1 MKQNN
6 EKNKVKPEK
15 AERVPMIR
23 TDLFDKAENEANQKL
38 KAHFFKFLSSYFD
51 TDV

>member
-6 EKNKVKPEK
+6 EKNKEKPDK
-15 AERVPMIR
+15 TKIVPMIR
-23 TDLFDKAENEANQKL
+23 TDLFDKAENESDQKL
-38 KAHFFKFLSSYFD
+38 ETHFFKFLSSYFD

>member
-6 EKNKVKPEK
+6 EKNKEK

-38 KAHFFKFLSSYFD
+38 ETHFFKFLSSYFD